1 MQLTIHRG
9 TQEIGGSCLEVAS
22 GKTRLILD
30 VGMPLFDRKGNS
42 IDWMRLGQASKE
54 ELDSRGLIPPVSGL
68 FSAGSP
74 PAAIVLTHGHL
85 DHTGLVDRTDP
96 TIPIYA
102 TRGTSK
108 MMLAGNLFARQVALP
123 RERSRELTPRESVEI
138 GAFRVTAF
146 SVDHSIFGSAALL
159 VEAEGQSLLYSGDL
173 RLHGRKPGMA
183 TEIFASCGKREIDVL
198 VMEGT
203 HLGQPQDDQRT
214 EYELEEQLVAEINS
228 TSGLVLASFSPQH
241 VDRTVS
247 FIRAAIRTGRTF
259 VADSYT
265 AFVLHLVSSETRVPV
280 PGKSPGYPVFF
291 PEFLKRSK
299 KRELLDRI
307 CPFMAKAEIALDEIL
322 QRPQD
327 YVMVFRP
334 SMVPSDFGDSLP
346 SKALCLYSRWSG
358 YLDQQD
364 WQETRRQLDQVDGR
378 LVEAHVSGHIYAED
392 IRQFID
398 GVNPRI
404 VVPVHTFAPDKFS
417 EFACRVELLSDG
429 IAWDLPRV

>member
-9 TQEIGGSCLEVAS
+9 TQEIGGSCLEVVS

-30 VGMPLFDRKGNS
+30 VGMPLLDRKGNS
-42 IDWMRLGQASKE
+42 LDWMRLGQASKE

-259 VADSYT
+259 VADAYT

-291 PEFLKRSK
+291 PKFLKRSK

-307 CPFMAKAEIALDEIL
+307 CPFMAEAEIRLEVIL
-322 QRPQD
+322 NDPQK
-327 YVMVFRP
+327 YLMVFRP
-334 SMVPSDFGDSLP
+334 SMISSDFSGELP
-346 SKALCLYSRWSG
+346 AECLCLYSRWYG
-358 YLDQQD
+358 YLEQPEWRDAVLH
-364 WQETRRQLDQVDGR
+364 LDRVGGR
-378 LVEAHVSGHIYAED
+378 LNEAHASGHIYVDD
-392 IRQFID
+392 IRRFIA
-398 GVNPRI
+398 GVNPR
-404 VVPVHTFAPDKFS
+404 VVIPVHSFAPHEIKQFD
-417 EFACRVELLSDG
+417 CNVQLLSDG
-429 IAWDLPRV
+429 MPLELE